1 MGFLSSAKSAIMGDS
16 GGSKSTTNPDQVWS
30 AQSPY
35 LTQNYAA
42 GQNLA
47 NQQMA
52 QGSQFQQQQGALNN
66 AWQQQLSG
74 PANPYLTGMASNA
87 MAQISKQ
94 FNEQIM
100 PNLLGGGNAAGQLG
114 GERYQNLQNS
124 AVDTAATSMANAA
137 QNVYGQ
143 AWDSGLAAQSAA
155 IGQGSQVT
163 GNAWQP
169 LMNQA
174 AIVGGPTVL
183 GQGGKSKTT
192 NPSEGLLSMAAKGAA
207 AYYGAGG

>member
-16 GGSKSTTNPDQVWS
+16 GGSKSSSAPSTVWKDQ
-30 AQSPY
+30 APY
-35 LTQNYAA
+35 LTANYKA

-47 NQQMA
+47 QQQMA
-52 QGSQFQQQQGALNN
+52 SGSQFNQQQGALNS

-74 PANPYLTGMASNA
+74 PTNPYLTGMASNA
-87 MAQISKQ
+87 MSQISKQ

-114 GERYQNLQNS
+114 GERYMNMQNS
-124 AVDTAATSMANAA
+124 AVDTAATAMANAA

-143 AWDSGLAAQSAA
+143 AWDSGLAAQSSA
-155 IGQGSQVT
+155 IGQGNQVM
-163 GNAWQP
+163 NAPWQP
-169 LMNQA
+169 LINQA

-183 GQGGKSKTT
+183 GGGSTSKTT
-192 NPSEGLLSMAAKGAA
+192 NPSEGLLSMAAKGIGAF
-207 AYYGAGG
+207 YGAGG